1 MPLAYPG
8 PADTRPTLAEA
19 TPDAVIAT
27 LATLR
32 VWIVLFV
39 AALGCAPHA
48 FAQGPR
54 LLDNTPIRMR
64 DGVDL
69 IGSVYLPDASG
80 RKWPVV
86 IAPTPYGRPSGHNKA
101 MQFARAG
108 FVFILLDV
116 RGRGDSDGQFTPWI
130 NEGDDMYDAV
140 EWAAVQPFSTGSVGL
155 WGSSYSGFLQWAAA
169 AKRPP
174 HLKAIQPAASG
185 LPGFDFP
192 MSRNMMSPYAATWA
206 GYVSGRSA
214 KTGFFG
220 DLPFQAH
227 TYEQMYRNG
236 HPLKDLDELIGFPSR
251 VFQEWLKHPEIDAYW
266 TSMWPTDAEMAAI
279 DIPIMTVTGY
289 WDSAQ
294 ASSLEYYRWH
304 MRVAPQAARRNH
316 FVVVGPFDHGGTR
329 FPTPQVGGM
338 QIDPAGVIDMHALDL
353 AWFGWT
359 LRGDPRP
366 AFLKGNIAYYPL
378 GGEGWRYR
386 DRLEDVPTTGR
397 TLWLDPAGRP
407 ATSLAD
413 AGRLAPATAARS
425 TSLAFISDPA
435 DFSKIVPGGWFSGP
449 WVVDQADIARI
460 EGDGLVFESRTFEA
474 PITLSGQP
482 RVDLWVAIDTP
493 DADLRVRLYAIQPD
507 GSSVYLGRD
516 RMRAR
521 YREGLR
527 ESRPVPAR
535 TFLPYSFDQMPFISR
550 RIGAGE
556 RLRLVVDTPRSAH
569 DPRNFNTGGP
579 IAEETLHN
587 ARRARI
593 EIRIGGASGSRLWL
607 PIDADGESAPE
618 RKP

>member
-1 MPLAYPG
+1 MSLQG
-8 PADTRPTLAEA
+8 PASFRPLTAEGMQEDPIRVFA
-19 TPDAVIAT
+19 A
-27 LATLR
+27 LR
-32 VWIVLFV
+32 LWMVLLL

-80 RKWPVV
+80 KTWPVV
-86 IAPTPYGRPSGHNKA
+86 IAPTPYGRTSGHNKA
-101 MQFARAG
+101 MQFARSG

-116 RGRGDSDGQFTPWI
+116 RGRGDSGGHFTPWV
-130 NEGDDMYDAV
+130 NEAADMYDAV
-140 EWAAVQPFSTGSVGL
+140 EWAAAQPFSTGAVGL
-155 WGSSYSGFLQWAAA
+155 WGSSYGGFLQWAAA
-169 AKRPP
+169 SQRPP

-220 DLPFQAH
+220 DLAFQAQ
-227 TYEQMYRNG
+227 TYEQMYRTG
-236 HPLKDLDELIGFPSR
+236 RPLKDLDGLIGFPSP
-251 VFQEWLKHPEIDAYW
+251 VFQEWLKHPTIDSYW

-279 DIPIMTVTGY
+279 DIPILTITGY

-294 ASSLEYYRWH
+294 SSSLEYYRWH
-304 MRVAPQAARRNH
+304 ARAAPDAARRNH
-316 FVVVGPFDHGGTR
+316 FVVIGPFDHGGTR
-329 FPTPQVGGM
+329 FPTPQVGGL

-359 LRGDPRP
+359 LRGDPKP
-366 AFLKGNIAYYPL
+366 SFLKGNIAYYPL
-378 GGEGWRYR
+378 GGQGWRYR
-386 DRLEDVPTTGR
+386 DRLEDVPVSGR

-413 AGRLAPATAARS
+413 SGRLAPAAPAKAA
-425 TSLAFISDPA
+425 SLAFISDPA
-435 DFSKIVPGGWFSGP
+435 DFSKIGPGGWFSGP
-449 WVVDQADIARI
+449 WVIDQADIARI
-460 EGDGLVFESRTFEA
+460 EGDGLVFESKAFES
-474 PITLSGQP
+474 PIILSGQP
-482 RVDLWVAIDTP
+482 RVDLSVAIDTP

-527 ESRPVPAR
+527 EPRAVPPR
-535 TFLPYSFDQMPFISR
+535 TFLPYSFDQLPFISR
-550 RIGAGE
+550 RIAAGE

-593 EIRIGGASGSRLWL
+593 EVRVGGASGSRIWL
-607 PIDADGESAPE
+607 PIDQDGEAERAP
-618 RKP
+618 